1 VDNYKYQASLN
12 SSPELNK
19 AYASIPALT
28 PEEDEVKIMICNLIN
43 SVNEMQA
50 LHDLKK
56 RIDNRMVQD
65 MEYKRS
71 VEL

>member
-1 VDNYKYQASLN
+1 
-12 SSPELNK
+12 
-19 AYASIPALT
+19 LT